1 MRVEN
6 WMTKSAPTI
15 KTGSTVKDALKVMDT
30 YGFPGI
36 IVVNEN
42 GEFSGIV
49 KKRDIFDKSADET
62 IDDFLILPELYIG
75 PEDHIEE
82 AFLVFMEHNEDFI
95 PVVDDDLKVQG
106 IITLQDIL
114 ESMIEITAMDEP
126 GTRISLVLPDVPGAL
141 RKIVDALAE
150 NRINILSLLTFRESE
165 DKRRVVIRID
175 SMDSEAV
182 AGLLRDYG
190 IEYDEIIKEEGF

>member
-1 MRVEN
+1 MKVEN

-15 KTGSTVKDALKVMDT
+15 KTGSTVKDALKAMDT
-30 YGFPGI
+30 YGFSEI
-36 IVVNEN
+36 VVVNED
-42 GEFSGIV
+42 GEFVGMV
-49 KKRDIFDKSADET
+49 KKHDIFDKAADDV
-62 IDDFLILPELYIG
+62 IDDFLILPELYIS

-126 GTRISLVLPDVPGAL
+126 GTRISVVLPDVPGAL
-141 RKIVDALAE
+141 RKIVDTLAE
-150 NRINILSLLTFRESE
+150 NRINILSLLTFRESD
-165 DKRRVVIRID
+165 DKRRVVIRVD
-175 SMDSEAV
+175 STDSEAV
-182 AGLLRDYG
+182 ASLLRDYG
-190 IEYDEIIKEEGF
+190 VEYDEIAKEEGF

>member
-1 MRVEN
+1 MKVEN

-15 KTGSTVKDALKVMDT
+15 KTGSTVKDALKAMDT
-30 YGFPGI
+30 YGFSEI
-36 IVVNEN
+36 VVVNED
-42 GEFSGIV
+42 GEFVGMV
-49 KKRDIFDKSADET
+49 KKHDIFDKSADDV
-62 IDDFLILPELYIG
+62 INDFLILPELYIS

-126 GTRISLVLPDVPGAL
+126 GTRISVVLPDVPGAL
-141 RKIVDALAE
+141 RKIVDTLAE
-150 NRINILSLLTFRESE
+150 NRINILSLLTFRESD
-165 DKRRVVIRID
+165 DKRRVVIRVD
-175 SMDSEAV
+175 STDSEAV
-182 AGLLRDYG
+182 ASLLRDYG
-190 IEYDEIIKEEGF
+190 VEYDEIAKEEGF

>member
-6 WMTKSAPTI
+6 WMTKGAPTI
-15 KTGSTVKDALKVMDT
+15 RTGSTVKDALKAMDT
-30 YGFPGI
+30 YGFSGI

-42 GEFSGIV
+42 GEFAGIV
-49 KKRDIFDKSADET
+49 KKHDIFGRSADET
-62 IDDFLILPELYIG
+62 IDDFLILPELYIS

-95 PVVDDDLKVQG
+95 PVVDDDLRVQG

-126 GTRISLVLPDVPGAL
+126 GTRISLLLPDVPGAL

-150 NRINILSLLTFRESE
+150 NRMNILSLLTFRESE
-165 DKRRVVIRID
+165 DKRRVVIRVN
-175 SMDSEAV
+175 STDSEAV
-182 AGLLRDYG
+182 AGLLKDYG
-190 IEYDEIIKEEGF
+190 IEYDEVIKEEGF

>member
-1 MRVEN
+1 MKVEN

-15 KTGSTVKDALKVMDT
+15 KTGSTVKDAIKAMST
-30 YGFPGI
+30 YGFSEI

-49 KKRDIFDKSADET
+49 KKNDIFKRSADET
-62 IDDFLILPELYIG
+62 IDDFLILPELYIS
-75 PEDHIEE
+75 PDDHIEE

-150 NRINILSLLTFRESE
+150 SKMNILSLLTFRESD
-165 DKRRVVIRID
+165 DKRRVVIRVD
-175 SMDSEAV
+175 STDSEAV
-182 AGLLRDYG
+182 AGLLKDYG
-190 IEYDEIIKEEGF
+190 IEYDEIVKEEGF